1 MVQSNKDNIEYQI
14 VKYIFIILAKTIAK
28 KSYIINL

>member
-14 VKYIFIILAKTIAK
+14 VKCIFIILAKTITK
-28 KSYIINL
+28 KKLYY

>member
-14 VKYIFIILAKTIAK
+14 VKYIFITLAKTITK
-28 KSYIINL
+28 KNYIINL